1 MHQATFSESILVIYQ
16 HQSILIKIDSL
27 FLPTI
32 YVILQAR
39 AFDKDFCLLHPM
51 RSYRHISHCKTD
63 FILYLKHSQKYHST
77 IYIIIDKEIT
87 KADHVYSI
95 PNYSFQNSDAVRV
108 FMDKNATNIY
118 MQISNKNSF
127 ISTHILFNLHVD
139 LKHRVFQP
147 KTKLVNDMYSDL
159 KFNFRR
165 PSNRRNI

>member
-1 MHQATFSESILVIYQ
+1 MVCPKLTVTSTKVQ
-16 HQSILIKIDSL
+16 HHAI
-27 FLPTI
+27 F
-32 YVILQAR
+32 
-39 AFDKDFCLLHPM
+39 F
-51 RSYRHISHCKTD
+51 
-63 FILYLKHSQKYHST
+63 
-77 IYIIIDKEIT
+77 T
-87 KADHVYSI
+87 KAGHLYSI

-159 KFNFRR
+159 KFHFMR
-165 PSNRRNI
+165 PSNHRNI